1 MRDLREL
8 LGLLESQDAA
18 ERLRAAEELG
28 DYPSFEAVSGLV
40 SRLASDECRVV
51 QEACLVS
58 LCRIGT
64 AEVGE
69 EAARLL
75 RSSDAYVRNAAAEI
89 LQELGDKAEHV
100 VRALLCDPDPDVR
113 LLAVRVVGE
122 GYFSG
127 ALPLLREVVLT
138 DPDVN
143 VVGSAVEYLGEL
155 GGSSQDREAIRQAR
169 SRFSNP
175 YLDFAVETALS
186 KMGVS
191 W

>member
-1 MRDLREL
+1 MRDLKEL
-8 LGLLESQDAA
+8 LGLLESRDAA

-40 SRLASDECRVV
+40 SRLASDECRAV

-75 RSSDAYVRNAAAEI
+75 RSSNAYVRNAASEI

-122 GYFSG
+122 GHFSG
-127 ALPLLREVVLT
+127 ALPLLREVVLR

-155 GGSSQDREAIRQAR
+155 GGSSQDREAICQAR
-169 SRFSNP
+169 SRFSSP

-186 KMGVS
+186 KMGVN
-191 W
+191 